1 MNLTGDQIKLSSE
14 SNVVVLNLIPTE
26 HNEKFTVSLMSNI
39 CLFQSSYCMPPSG
52 TTFWGDEIFCPI
64 LPHPMTRKGRIV
76 LWVRL
81 LNLSQGSIFWCT
93 LFQKFICCPK
103 THLAKKVTFLAW
115 KATENHLLGWLTF
128 YRLEWVE
135 FYRYQKSKVSF
146 DKILLLDQKLD
157 N

>member
-39 CLFQSSYCMPPSG
+39 CLFQSCYCMPPSG

-64 LPHPMTRKGRIV
+64 LPHPMARKGRIV

-103 THLAKKVTFLAW
+103 THLAHKSNIFDMKSHRKSLIRVTYFLQIRV
-115 KATENHLLGWLTF
+115 G
-128 YRLEWVE
+128 
-135 FYRYQKSKVSF
+135 
-146 DKILLLDQKLD
+146 
-157 N
+157 